1 MLPEKVCHPGVPR
14 GAVASGYLCRAAN
27 PTNTERDC
35 FPVAG
40 KCDEQ
45 KDKAVCITDSMAMN
59 LSKLR
64 ETVGDRGAWCATVHG
79 VAKGRTRLNDWIA
92 AADTNITPCFGN

>member
-14 GAVASGYLCRAAN
+14 GAVASGYLCRAAD
-27 PTNTERDC
+27 PTNTEGNC

-45 KDKAVCITDSMAMN
+45 KEKAICITDSMDV
-59 LSKLR
+59 SQSELR
-64 ETVGDRGAWCATVHG
+64 ELVMDREAWRAGIRH
-79 VAKGRTRLNDWIA
+79 D
-92 AADTNITPCFGN
+92 

>member
-14 GAVASGYLCRAAN
+14 GAVASGYLCRAAD
-27 PTNTERDC
+27 PTNTEGNC

-45 KDKAVCITDSMAMN
+45 KEKAICITDSMDMN
-59 LSKLR
+59 LSKLW
-64 ETVGDRGAWCATVHG
+64 ETVRAEEPG
-79 VAKGRTRLNDWIA
+79 VLQSTGLQRVGHDLMT
-92 AADTNITPCFGN
+92 G